1 MSEAEND
8 MVDGYRDGRQR
19 DSMEPGQNRS
29 EAYRFGFAN
38 GRDDLTKN
46 PRAPAEILRA
56 EAERI
61 LA

>member
-1 MSEAEND
+1 MSDAENE
-8 MVDGYRDGRQR
+8 MIEGYFDGLRAESPEAG
-19 DSMEPGQNRS
+19 PNRS

-38 GRDDLTKN
+38 GRDDLTKT